1 MSRGRGP
8 IYLFMGLVSPPRPQL
23 SQFFAI
29 RGIFFFLKLE
39 SGDVTIV
46 KKRLVV
52 ASFLQLIIIPP
63 HASHTPTL
71 HANCSAAITHVAIKN
86 LKYG

>member
-1 MSRGRGP
+1 MAPFIFSWD
-8 IYLFMGLVSPPRPQL
+8 LFPHLGLNLVSSLQ
-23 SQFFAI
+23 SEGF
-29 RGIFFFLKLE
+29 FFFLKLE